1 MESHCLSKIVVN
13 FVIPS
18 ITTTALSTVFFATRG
33 RGSGKDDFAV
43 AFPLIS
49 KGLVLLLVLGT
60 VRPLHSNQRWVPLP
74 VPLTIYSVFST
85 MIPRANSPPG
95 RRALRLDPQRGGALI
110 QPDGPAGPRNDSSYP
125 AYEPVPNA
133 SSSSS
138 AFRTA
143 QPYNYH
149 DWLLLSRASLSLRPT
164 QVSGLRSRRG
174 YEINRS
180 GRRSR
185 ARSGGTCS
193 GCWAA
198 CETLTKAGPSTRGR
212 LCLPLGRDDR
222 AVLGIDLFET
232 NATVIV
238 LKAA

>member
-1 MESHCLSKIVVN
+1 
-13 FVIPS
+13 
-18 ITTTALSTVFFATRG
+18 
-33 RGSGKDDFAV
+33 
-43 AFPLIS
+43 
-49 KGLVLLLVLGT
+49 VLLLVLGT

-143 QPYNYH
+143 PPYNYH

-180 GRRSR
+180 RSECDGAVEGPAFLYPSSIDCHPERSMVSEASHTSRR
-185 ARSGGTCS
+185 T
-193 GCWAA
+193 
-198 CETLTKAGPSTRGR
+198 P
-212 LCLPLGRDDR
+212 CLPTEAPALKG
-222 AVLGIDLFET
+222 VLSASQGWR
-232 NATVIV
+232 
-238 LKAA
+238 